1 MIKYNVKA
9 AAYRAYFFRR
19 LPKSLPSFCRS
30 PEITE
35 ALQAQISQTLTAV
48 GSQPETFVTC
58 GNDAGPCSDSEPV
71 VHMATLSV
79 SESTQEALTE
89 GSQIVSPLN
98 SVEDAG
104 KHQNVPE
111 KLAVTGEDVLQSN
124 GTLSACKEP
133 EAHRPCYQ
141 VQKIPT
147 DILMIQS
154 EHTGRVDIVQ
164 AELSELEK
172 DQLKAQPPPLAPAT
186 TWTSPKMKEFKAK
199 MEQERSAKMTVRRG
213 EVVTIR
219 VPTHPDG
226 KRICWE
232 FATDDYDIG
241 FGLYFDWAPVTS
253 TAITVQV
260 SESSDEEDEDEEE
273 IEGNWHVPVGD
284 VERGSKS
291 RLRNRYGEI
300 MPVYRRDSH
309 REVQAGSHDYPGE
322 GIYLLKLDNSYSLL
336 RNKMLYFHVYYTS

>member
-1 MIKYNVKA
+1 
-9 AAYRAYFFRR
+9 
-19 LPKSLPSFCRS
+19 
-30 PEITE
+30 
-35 ALQAQISQTLTAV
+35 
-48 GSQPETFVTC
+48 
-58 GNDAGPCSDSEPV
+58 
-71 VHMATLSV
+71 MATLSV
-79 SESTQEALTE
+79 SESTQESLTE

-98 SVEDAG
+98 SGEDAG
-104 KHQNVPE
+104 KHQNVSE
-111 KLAVTGEDVLQSN
+111 KLAGPGEDVEQSN
-124 GTLSACKEP
+124 GTLSASKEAESP
-133 EAHRPCYQ
+133 RPYQ
-141 VQKIPT
+141 LQKVPT

-199 MEQERSAKMTVRRG
+199 MGQEKCSKMTVRRG

-336 RNKMLYFHVYYTS
+336 RNKMLYFHVYYTSWDQWLSSEGNSRGCGGGRCRGNSGQDRNCFTTSGSWWWGFGFATW